1 MLEGYVRGCC
11 VYCHSLFFLICRTF
25 EESMQP
31 KLLYL
36 LFGILGNLSMMFF
49 IKLPASDE
57 KEVKSDLRDFDVYLA
72 NLRSVLNKLPD
83 IPAQKHPYLMK
94 FEESFALS
102 YQKKAFLLL
111 RLAYCQILNLN
122 EMLQL
127 ATVCLSISFSITP
140 LTSSEEGVEMLT
152 HAANCRM
159 CVIG

>member
-31 KLLYL
+31 EHLYL
-36 LFGILGNLSMMFF
+36 LFGILGNLSKIFF

-57 KEVKSDLRDFDVYLA
+57 KEAKSDYDISTFTFY
-72 NLRSVLNKLPD
+72 SQMLPD
-83 IPAQKHPYLMK
+83 TLAQKYPYLMR
-94 FEESFALS
+94 FEENFALS
-102 YQKKAFLLL
+102 YQMTAFLLL
-111 RLAYCQILNLN
+111 KLAYGLILDLN